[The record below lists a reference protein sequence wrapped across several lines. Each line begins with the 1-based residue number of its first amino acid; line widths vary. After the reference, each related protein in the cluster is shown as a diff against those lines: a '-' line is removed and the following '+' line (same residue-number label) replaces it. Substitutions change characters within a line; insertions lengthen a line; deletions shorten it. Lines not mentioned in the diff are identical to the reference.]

1 MKFNFAGWLVLLM
14 ITATSSVASESPG
27 GDQFDRKFQVLEKQ
41 YDAPEIS
48 EFFVK
53 AQRNLDGYIAAIL
66 MQRCATE
73 HSYPCLFRYR
83 EALEAAKNHDLK
95 SSKTKIEE
103 SKSQAKGLS
112 QHACI
117 ADIWMASALINR
129 ALGKDEDALDDL
141 SYVYRYRQNHL
152 SNWTD
157 YSDMFG
163 TPPVRFPKSNQ
174 RVSE

>member
-1 MKFNFAGWLVLLM
+1 MKFNLVGCFVLLM
-14 ITATSSVASESPG
+14 TTATSCVASESLG
-27 GDQFDRKFQVLEKQ
+27 GEEFGRKFQLLEKQ

-53 AQRNLDGYIAAIL
+53 AEKHLDGYFTAIL
-66 MQRCATE
+66 VQRCATE

-103 SKSQAKGLS
+103 SKAQAKDLS

-117 ADIWMASALINR
+117 ADIWMASALINK
-129 ALGKDEDALDDL
+129 ALGNTEDALDDL
-141 SYVYRYRQNHL
+141 NYVYRYRQSHL
-152 SNWTD
+152 ESWTD

-163 TPPVRFPKSNQ
+163 IPRIRFPQSIQ
-174 RVSE
+174 